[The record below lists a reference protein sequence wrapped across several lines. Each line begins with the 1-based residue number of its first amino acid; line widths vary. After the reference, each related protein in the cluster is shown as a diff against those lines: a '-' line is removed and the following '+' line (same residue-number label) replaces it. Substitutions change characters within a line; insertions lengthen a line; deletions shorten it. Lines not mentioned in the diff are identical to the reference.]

1 MYSYDAARARKAVY
15 VEHYWDEE
23 FVGAQ
28 FYRELVENYYI
39 SSTFV
44 FVEMDAGIIKR
55 FLSTDVFGLD
65 FPPSQLVRSVEVRLS
80 SVSHDRAS
88 CTGYMFGVE
97 TASETML
104 GALEGVEEVKRRA
117 RVVVRLETRGRDEG
131 SRRVQVERGCGAL
144 VPRLREVRKGGRR
157 VRLEVDGVEVDLG
170 DEKWVDTRELEGV

>member
-44 FVEMDAGIIKR
+44 FAEMDAGIIKR
-55 FLSTDVFGLD
+55 FLATDVFGLG
-65 FPPSQLVRSVEVRLS
+65 FLPAQLVRSMEIRLS
-80 SVSHDRAS
+80 SISHDRAS
-88 CTGYMFGVE
+88 CAGYIFGVE
-97 TASETML
+97 TAPERML
-104 GALEGVEEVKRRA
+104 GALEGVEEMKKGG

-131 SRRVQVERGCGAL
+131 MWGVGTAFE
-144 VPRLREVRKGGRR
+144 GG
-157 VRLEVDGVEVDLG
+157 
-170 DEKWVDTRELEGV
+170 

>member
-44 FVEMDAGIIKR
+44 FAEMDKGIITR
-55 FLSTDVFGLD
+55 FLSTDVFGLG
-65 FPPSQLVRSVEVRLS
+65 FPPSQLVRSMEVRLS

-88 CTGYMFGVE
+88 CAGYMFGVE
-97 TASETML
+97 TAPERML
-104 GALEGVEEVKRRA
+104 GALEGMEEVQRGA
-117 RVVVRLETRGRDEG
+117 RVVVKLETRGRDEE
-131 SRRVQVERGCGAL
+131 SRRVQAEKGCRAL
-144 VPRLREVRKGGRR
+144 VPRLQEVRKGGRR

-170 DEKWVDTRELEGV
+170 G